1 MLISAFALVSLAR
14 VSDEGRVLAEIN
26 RLRSECGLSACTLND
41 SLGKAAKAHAT
52 YMRLNKTVAHFES
65 ASSPGFTAVAPWD
78 RAQKFGYKGIC
89 FEGGSDDID
98 PIVGIRSQFAGPY
111 HRMPYIQPGALEV
124 GIGIDGRYVAVDIG
138 VSKTEGVSFSPA
150 DGQTGV
156 PTTWD
161 GFDAPPPLVAYGQK
175 SPAGYPVVFGYFTKF
190 VQPIKVFSMKLVEG
204 GREVPSY
211 FNSPESD
218 KNLKNTGFL
227 VAKSPLHP
235 KTTYTVQVKATD
247 AKGAAIEK
255 KWTFTTG
262 L

>member
-1 MLISAFALVSLAR
+1 MLISALALLSLTKL
-14 VSDEGRVLAEIN
+14 SDEGRVLSEIN
-26 RLRSECGLSACTLND
+26 RLRAECGLSACSIND
-41 SLGKAAKAHAT
+41 SLTKAAKAHAT

-65 ASSPGFTAVAPWD
+65 ASSPGFTAIAPWD

-89 FEGGSDDID
+89 FEGGSDDLD
-98 PIVGIRSQFAGPY
+98 PLTGIGSQFAGPY
-111 HRMPYIQPGALEV
+111 HRMPYLQPGSPEV
-124 GIGIDGRYVAVDIG
+124 GIGIDGRYIAVDIG
-138 VSKTEGVSFSPA
+138 VSKTEGISFSPA

-190 VQPIKVFSMKLVEG
+190 VQPIRVFSMRLLEAGKP
-204 GREVPSY
+204 VPSY
-211 FNSPESD
+211 FNSPETD

-227 VAKSPLHP
+227 VAKNPLKP
-235 KTTYTVQVKATD
+235 RTKYMAEVRATD

-255 KWTFTTG
+255 TWSFKTG
-262 L
+262 Q